1 MIILRL
7 IAALTL
13 VYAIFSIIKKNSGLR
28 FHPLSVFASIWIMVI
43 WGTCSTI
50 QFKVPFENVV
60 YFAILIFASG
70 ITIFLCSYMKSIDHR
85 CSCVEYQKTICS
97 NYRAI
102 KITLILCILFRIL
115 QLFYDLY
122 IVKKLGGTI
131 SVVFGDAQWLRQAY
145 LSYSS
150 DAMPF
155 GAKLVSNI
163 LNYFAEFGIIIA
175 ALLSYYEKKYFSVVL
190 TLFFSLLHAVFTMS
204 KMSFFMDICYV
215 VSCFEVLINVNSDS
229 RAGMSSLQQKKENKK
244 MRRMFLIIG
253 IGAIVLLGVVSMQ
266 RGYGTGDS
274 FAKQLSTTF
283 SKAITY
289 LVTPTMAFFKVLD
302 MNIDLSWGT
311 KTFNVFFKLLGYEF
325 STFGA
330 IDVGTEDSTVYTM
343 SGMFYADFGMIGGLV
358 LTVLFIILCSKIY
371 IKVLNKFSIPGLSLF
386 ISLNTILMMSFFTWM
401 GRITFFWTF
410 PIFISIYSKF
420 FFRRGENNV

>member
-1 MIILRL
+1 
-7 IAALTL
+7 
-13 VYAIFSIIKKNSGLR
+13 
-28 FHPLSVFASIWIMVI
+28 
-43 WGTCSTI
+43 
-50 QFKVPFENVV
+50 
-60 YFAILIFASG
+60 
-70 ITIFLCSYMKSIDHR
+70 
-85 CSCVEYQKTICS
+85 
-97 NYRAI
+97 
-102 KITLILCILFRIL
+102 
-115 QLFYDLY
+115 
-122 IVKKLGGTI
+122 
-131 SVVFGDAQWLRQAY
+131 
-145 LSYSS
+145 
-150 DAMPF
+150 
-155 GAKLVSNI
+155 
-163 LNYFAEFGIIIA
+163 
-175 ALLSYYEKKYFSVVL
+175 
-190 TLFFSLLHAVFTMS
+190 
-204 KMSFFMDICYV
+204 
-215 VSCFEVLINVNSDS
+215 
-229 RAGMSSLQQKKENKK
+229 MSSLQQKKENKK

-289 LVTPTMAFFKVLD
+289 LVTPTMAFFKVID

-371 IKVLNKFSIPGLSLF
+371 IKVLNKFSISGLSLF